1 MTPYAQMIEHTFNIV
16 NKDGTKVPFKL
27 NSVQRK
33 FDKER
38 TSRNVIVKARQ
49 EGFSSFIC
57 AENTMACLAE
67 KNIRCVLIA
76 HDSQSTEKLFDRVR
90 FFLEHPQVPLKPIL
104 KRSNRR
110 EFYFKENNSAFYIG
124 TAGSE
129 NFGRGD
135 TINRLHCSEVGMWD
149 NAQSLT
155 AGLFEAV
162 PRQGVIDL
170 ESTANGSGT
179 WFHLRSMRAREGKS
193 RFKMHFYSWADFDEY
208 RIERDQWPSWWGG
221 SKGQFTDEEK
231 ELLKIGLVPEQL
243 AWRFEKMCEMD
254 DSELASGSNMF
265 PQEYPLTFEEA
276 WLASGRSVFKN
287 IPFAECDVSVVGD
300 LEMYRAAEKGHTY
313 VIGVDVG
320 AGLGGDSSIITC
332 LDCDTFEQVCEWSS
346 NEVDPDELAFPIKDL
361 AERYNGAYVVP
372 ELNNHGIATVAQLRR
387 IYSAGR
393 ILQRYSYD
401 KRDAVERLG
410 RLGWLTTEKTKSQ
423 LVTNLRRS
431 LREGLKVYSV
441 KARNELTTFVELKP
455 GRFGAQSG
463 CYDDRVI
470 ALALAVSG
478 YRHMYKP
485 HDEVIFDAPAE
496 NSFVR
501 ARSEFLREFKSQ
513 HGVLPSEIFGRQDTG
528 FVC

>member
-1 MTPYAQMIEHTFNIV
+1 VTPYARMIEQTFNIV
-16 NKDGTKVPFKL
+16 DKSGEKVPFRL
-27 NSVQRK
+27 NEVQRK
-33 FDKER
+33 YDE
-38 TSRNVIVKARQ
+38 SRSRRNIIVKARQ

-90 FFLEHPQVPLKPIL
+90 FFLEHPQIPMKPVL

-129 NFGRGD
+129 HFGRGD
-135 TINRLHCSEVGMWD
+135 TINRLHCSEVGMWESPQ
-149 NAQSLT
+149 NLT

-179 WFHLRSMRAREGKS
+179 WFHLRALRAREGKS
-193 RFKMHFYSWADFDEY
+193 RFKLHFYSWADFHEY
-208 RIERDQWPSWWGG
+208 RIERAQWPEWWGG
-221 SKGQFTDEEK
+221 CKGNFTDEEK
-231 ELLKIGLVPEQL
+231 ELLDYGLTPEQL
-243 AWRFEKMCEMD
+243 AWRYEKMCEMD
-254 DSELASGSNMF
+254 DSELAGGSNMF

-276 WLASGRSVFKN
+276 WLASGRSVFKV
-287 IPFAECDVSVVGD
+287 IPFAECDPIVNRE
-300 LEMYRAAEKGHTY
+300 LETYKQPEKGHTY
-313 VIGVDVG
+313 CIGVDVG
-320 AGLGGDSSIITC
+320 AGLGGDNSVITC
-332 LDCDTFEQVCEWSS
+332 IDCDTFEQVFEWVS
-346 NEVDPDELAFPIKDL
+346 NEVDPDEFAFPIRDL
-361 AERYNGAYVVP
+361 AKKYNNAFVVP
-372 ELNNHGIATVAQLRR
+372 ELNNHGIATVAQLRK
-387 IYSAGR
+387 IYTPGK

-401 KRDAVERLG
+401 KREAIERLG

-423 LVTNLRRS
+423 LVTNLRKS
-431 LREGLKVYSV
+431 LREQLKVYSM
-441 KARNELTTFVELKP
+441 KARNELTTFVEIKP

-478 YRHMYKP
+478 YRHMYRP
-485 HDEVIFDAPAE
+485 HEEEAVPQVAE
-496 NSFVR
+496 NSFMRVR
-501 ARSEFLREFKSQ
+501 KEYLKEFKRD
-513 HGVLPSEIFGRQDTG
+513 HGALPSEVFGRRDTG
-528 FVC
+528 FIN